1 MVKVKPTPTPTSAA
15 AKSAVAGGGEV
26 STETPRR
33 SARLQQAAKK
43 KRSRDAS
50 LPPAPAPAR
59 HRQAGKVLCAPV
71 ISDKKTVEGTIN
83 DAEIESIVLKLWNF
97 TEEERVPYYNRLN
110 KKRANMALAWY
121 NENNPEDCYEF
132 TSVLLHDVCNFCDG
146 GVCHVHINFK
156 ARNVTTNSEEL
167 FFAELAL
174 INNVFDQY
182 SGYTTTACC
191 IIDGNCLGGLRNV
204 LLNGCFLREERYDE
218 KNCYACDEKIKHP
231 TGSTYKGG
239 HYAEDYLVQGIL

>member
-1 MVKVKPTPTPTSAA
+1 MVKAKARPTPTAA
-15 AKSAVAGGGEV
+15 AKSAVAGGGDSAQERATAASSQEEAV
-26 STETPRR
+26 PRCFAP
-33 SARLQQAAKK
+33 S
-43 KRSRDAS
+43 RSRS
-50 LPPAPAPAR
+50 R
-59 HRQAGKVLCAPV
+59 SRSRSTSAGR
-71 ISDKKTVEGTIN
+71 E
-83 DAEIESIVLKLWNF
+83 
-97 TEEERVPYYNRLN
+97 EEERVPYYNRLN

-121 NENNPEDCYEF
+121 NENNPEDFYEF

-156 ARNVTTNSEEL
+156 ARNVTTNSEDL

-239 HYAEDYLVQGIL
+239 HYAEDYLIQGIL